1 MSKYFIMNKD
11 NPVASFDFVLTDL
24 SIYVVRNIKAIDTL
38 PFGQT
43 VNTLSNWIS
52 SRFAAKHRTHLSDYL
67 KSIGCCTTKGFI
79 DLTYGLSIVDTF
91 WIKPE
96 DSLLVWNDVSLYRND
111 FDEVVQHLAFDGTGL
126 YGKQMSTT
134 SPEFGTNGNFDKCW
148 VRENNKIYMLKRGTS
163 WASNGGLEPYCEV
176 LASQVFYKMHAGILY
191 DLVQFRGYAA
201 SKCELFTSEDY
212 QYVPISAFPLVSK
225 ELPDVLDFY
234 NKTLGSD
241 EALRK
246 MLICDAITLNT
257 DRHLGNF
264 GFLCNTETNE
274 IVKAAPGFDY
284 NLSMMPYIVNDEF
297 MNLDAV
303 ISKFT
308 PCLGGDF
315 IRTSKALLTSEI
327 REDLLKL
334 QGIELQ
340 LDCDDNF
347 TESRLHYM
355 TDIVNQRIDK
365 ILYNRVESYAPLKV
379 EGISNLYKYR
389 LQNGFTDDEKWYR
402 EEQPRLFKAFGCKH
416 LDELEQEIVVLLK
429 D

>member
-1 MSKYFIMNKD
+1 MNKD
-11 NPVASFDFVLTDL
+11 NPVASFDFKREVSGEHIPVNFNITGILPVGFNNMNIGNWVL
-24 SIYVVRNIKAIDTL
+24 
-38 PFGQT
+38 
-43 VNTLSNWIS
+43 
-52 SRFAAKHRTHLSDYL
+52 SRFAAKHRVHLSEYL
-67 KSIGCCTTKGFI
+67 NSIGALDAKGFI
-79 DLTYGLSIVDTF
+79 DLTFGVSIVDTF
-91 WIKPE
+91 WIKPFN
-96 DSLLVWNDVSLYRND
+96 SPLTWNAVSLYRNE

-126 YGKQMSTT
+126 YGEQMSTT

-212 QYVPISAFPLVSK
+212 QYVPVSS
-225 ELPDVLDFY
+225 LYAGLRSTNSIVDYY

-308 PCLGGDF
+308 PWLGGDF
-315 IRTSKALLTSEI
+315 IKVSKALLTSEI

-365 ILYNRVESYAPLKV
+365 ILYNRVESYTPLKV

-389 LQNGFTDDEKWYR
+389 LQNGFTDDDKWYR

-416 LDELEQEIVVLLK
+416 LDELEQDIVVLLK